1 MNRKLI
7 DVLEKCVSSMET
19 GVPLENC
26 LREYPEYAPELSK
39 LLKIAEV
46 VKTLRVEKIP
56 NEARVQNQKKILTQA
71 ESLRAENKRSNNTSS
86 FDWLLKPVNDVAQ
99 YIRVLNPVASKL
111 FLALGIAGIFIIFSG
126 GLLITSAKSLPG
138 DSLYPVKRAV
148 EDIKVYLAPSDEI
161 RHEYEDAYSQK
172 RVEEVNLLIGLTR
185 EQKISFEGIISSM
198 DESQWGVS
206 GIPVVIHPDTVIVAG
221 VDGRNVIV
229 PGMWVE
235 VEGNTGS
242 QGQVYANEIH
252 LREYQFSGTVEEIT
266 SNIWRISGTPVIITR
281 ITQIDPGIRNG
292 DKVTLLIRSE
302 DDGLFALAILQE
314 MPSKVYSTPFLPVVI
329 TPTPYEELTIDSE
342 EAHHLHGI
350 LDQITANYWIVSG
363 EVIYIISSTQIDDG
377 IDIGEYISV
386 HIKTEQNG
394 SYTAIEISRNDNGGK
409 PEDIDGHKT
418 PEGKGD
424 GEEQGSN
431 NATPTEVKEPEASR
445 QPYEHEG
452 TPKPTESH

>member
-7 DVLEKCVSSMET
+7 DVLENCVSSMEA
-19 GVPLENC
+19 GVPLDNC

-39 LLKIAEV
+39 LLKTAEI
-46 VKTLRVEKIP
+46 VKTLREENIP
-56 NEARVQNQKKILTQA
+56 IEARVQNQKKILTQA
-71 ESLRAENKRSNNTSS
+71 ESFHAENKRSKNSS
-86 FDWLLKPVNDVAQ
+86 SIDWLLKPLNDVAQ
-99 YIRVLNPVASKL
+99 YLRVLSPVASKL
-111 FLALGIAGIFIIFSG
+111 VLALGIAGIFILFSG

-185 EQKISFEGIISSM
+185 EQKISFEGIINSM
-198 DESQWGVS
+198 DESHWSVS
-206 GIPVVIHPDTVIVAG
+206 GIPVVIQPDTEIVAG
-221 VDGRNVIV
+221 VDGRNTVV

-235 VEGNTGS
+235 VEGTTGS
-242 QGQVYANEIH
+242 QGEVYANEIH
-252 LREYQFSGTVEEIT
+252 LREYQFNGIVEKIS
-266 SNIWRISGTPVIITR
+266 SNNWKISGTPVLITP
-281 ITQIDPGIRNG
+281 ITQIDPGIRVG
-292 DKVTLLIRSE
+292 DEVTVLIRSE

-314 MPSKVYSTPFLPVVI
+314 MPSIVSSTPFPPVVI

-342 EAHHLHGI
+342 EAHHVDGI

-363 EVIYIISSTQIDDG
+363 EVIYIVSNTQIDDG
-377 IDIGEYISV
+377 IDIGESISV
-386 HIKTEQNG
+386 HFTTEQNG
-394 SYTAIEISRNDNGGK
+394 SYTAIEITRNENGGK
-409 PEDIDGHKT
+409 PEDIEGLET

-424 GEEQGSN
+424 SEEQGSN
-431 NATPTEVKEPEASR
+431 NATPTEVKEPEVSR